1 MVEKL
6 AVRTRLSAGLR
17 VCLAG
22 AAGDS
27 NVAAASGWG
36 SPRSAVTGNH
46 PTHEYRFGRMDE
58 IRVKGGVPLH
68 GTVGVLGAKNA
79 VLKEMAAM
87 LLAPGRYVL
96 SNVPGIF
103 DVELMADVLRHT
115 GAHCEFAG
123 HELSVSVPK
132 TLRAEAPIHLV
143 RQMRASI
150 VILGPLLA
158 RCGEARV
165 ALPGGDDLGA
175 RPIDFHLDAFERMGA
190 SFRLEHGVLVG
201 TTDGRLTGTD
211 IELPFPSVGAT
222 ENVLLAASLA
232 EGETTI
238 VNAAREPEIV
248 DIARML
254 VAMGAEVSGAG
265 SAIIHVRGVSELH
278 PVEHRVVSDRLEAGT
293 YAIAGAISGGDV
305 TVTGCNPDDLRMELR
320 KLEDSGCDVDQGDG
334 WLRVAGCERPSAID
348 FSTLP
353 FPGFHTDMQP
363 QMVAF
368 LATADGTSVITENLY
383 DARFRYIGELSR
395 MGADITTE
403 WQHAI
408 VRGVDR
414 LSGAPVLA
422 HDIRAGAALVLAGL
436 RADGETVVGDPHHI
450 DRGYEDFV
458 PKLASLGA
466 VVSRSRG

>member
-1 MVEKL
+1 
-6 AVRTRLSAGLR
+6 
-17 VCLAG
+17 
-22 AAGDS
+22 
-27 NVAAASGWG
+27 
-36 SPRSAVTGNH
+36 
-46 PTHEYRFGRMDE
+46 MDE
-58 IRVKGGVPLH
+58 IRVKGGPPLR

-87 LLAPGRYVL
+87 LLAPGRHLL
-96 SNVPGIF
+96 SNVPAIL
-103 DVELMADVLRHT
+103 DVDLMADVLRHT
-115 GAHCEFAG
+115 GAHCDFAS
-123 HELSVSVPK
+123 HQLSVSVPK
-132 TLRAEAPIHLV
+132 QLFAEAPIDLV

-158 RCGEARV
+158 RCGEARI

-175 RPIDFHLDAFERMGA
+175 RPIDYHLDAFERMGA
-190 SFRLEHGVLVG
+190 DFTLEHGVLVG
-201 TTDGRLTGTD
+201 HVDGRLRGTEV
-211 IELPFPSVGAT
+211 ELPFPSVGAT
-222 ENVLLAASLA
+222 ENVLLAACLA
-232 EGETTI
+232 DGDTTI

-248 DIARML
+248 DIATML
-254 VAMGAEVSGAG
+254 TAMGAEISGAG
-265 SAIIHVRGVSELH
+265 SGIIHIRGVHELH
-278 PVEHRVVSDRLEAGT
+278 PTEHRVVPDRLEAGT
-293 YAIAGAISGGDV
+293 YAVAAAISGGDV
-305 TVTGCNPDDLRMELR
+305 TVTGCSPATLRMELR
-320 KLEDSGCDVDQGDG
+320 KLEDSGCDVERGEG
-334 WLRVAGCERPSAID
+334 WLRVSGVDRALATD

-363 QMVAF
+363 QMVAY
-368 LATADGTSVITENLY
+368 LATAEGTSVITENLY
-383 DARFRYIGELSR
+383 DARFRYIGELMR

-408 VRGVDR
+408 IRGVET

-466 VVSRSRG
+466 VISRSTH

>member
-1 MVEKL
+1 
-6 AVRTRLSAGLR
+6 
-17 VCLAG
+17 
-22 AAGDS
+22 
-27 NVAAASGWG
+27 
-36 SPRSAVTGNH
+36 
-46 PTHEYRFGRMDE
+46 MDE
-58 IRVKGGVPLH
+58 IRVKGGTPLR

-87 LLAPGRYVL
+87 LLAPGRHRL
-96 SNVPGIF
+96 SNVPSIF

-115 GAHCEFAG
+115 GAHCEMSE

-132 TLRAEAPIHLV
+132 KLLAEAPIDLV

-175 RPIDFHLDAFERMGA
+175 RPIDYHLDAFERMGA
-190 SFRLEHGVLVG
+190 SFTLEHGVLVG
-201 TTDGRLTGTD
+201 SVDGRLKGTEV
-211 IELPFPSVGAT
+211 ELPFPSVGAT

-232 EGETTI
+232 EGDTTI

-248 DIARML
+248 DIAAML
-254 VAMGAEVSGAG
+254 TAMGAQISGAG
-265 SAIIHVRGVSELH
+265 TAIIHITGVNELR
-278 PVEHRVVSDRLEAGT
+278 PTEHRVVADRLEAGT
-293 YAIAGAISGGDV
+293 YAVAAAISGGDI
-305 TVTGCNPDDLRMELR
+305 TVTGCSPEDLRMELR
-320 KLEDSGCDVDQGDG
+320 KLEDSGCRVERGEG
-334 WLRVAGCERPSAID
+334 WLRVSGVERAIATD

-363 QMVAF
+363 QMVAY

-383 DARFRYIGELSR
+383 DARFRYIGELMR

-408 VRGVDR
+408 IRGVEM

-466 VVSRSRG
+466 VISRSTD

>member
-1 MVEKL
+1 
-6 AVRTRLSAGLR
+6 
-17 VCLAG
+17 
-22 AAGDS
+22 
-27 NVAAASGWG
+27 
-36 SPRSAVTGNH
+36 
-46 PTHEYRFGRMDE
+46 MDE
-58 IRVKGGVPLH
+58 IRVKGGTPLR

-87 LLAPGRYVL
+87 LLAPGRHL
-96 SNVPGIF
+96 LTNVPGIF

-115 GAHCEFAG
+115 GAHCEFAN

-132 TLRAEAPIHLV
+132 RLVAEAPIDLV

-175 RPIDFHLDAFERMGA
+175 RPIDYHLDAFERMGA
-190 SFRLEHGVLVG
+190 TFTLEHGVLVG
-201 TTDGRLTGTD
+201 KVDGRLRGTEV
-211 IELPFPSVGAT
+211 ELPFPSVGAT

-232 EGETTI
+232 DGETTI

-248 DIARML
+248 DIAAML
-254 VAMGAEVSGAG
+254 TEMGAQISGAG
-265 SAIIHVRGVSELH
+265 TAIIHITGVPELQ
-278 PVEHRVVSDRLEAGT
+278 PTQHRVVADRLEAGT
-293 YAIAGAISGGDV
+293 YAVAAAISGGDV
-305 TVTGCNPDDLRMELR
+305 TVTGCGPDDLRMELR
-320 KLEDSGCDVDQGDG
+320 KLEDSGCGVERGEG
-334 WLRVAGCERPSAID
+334 WLRVTGVDRAIATD

-363 QMVAF
+363 QMVAY

-383 DARFRYIGELSR
+383 DARFRYIGELMR

-408 VRGVDR
+408 IRGVET

-466 VVSRSRG
+466 VISRSTP